1 MQQLKSAMHQ
11 ANINKQQ
18 IIGNHWKHWRQNM
31 SELSSMHRLYNIV
44 SILCRLPSVPASWR
58 SFAFAVRLSQSC
70 TCQGIQGPLGTQ
82 CQSMP
87 TSIIYRKRP
96 MMATFL
102 LARSSSL
109 VLPSSWSGSAIL
121 AQTLNLQK
129 CQKQLHQQLPTAGVE
144 RKVLF
149 QDMLFLT
156 KRDSGGVLKGDQLEL
171 QISQSASGNYPCGW
185 Q

>member
-1 MQQLKSAMHQ
+1 
-11 ANINKQQ
+11 
-18 IIGNHWKHWRQNM
+18 
-31 SELSSMHRLYNIV
+31 
-44 SILCRLPSVPASWR
+44 
-58 SFAFAVRLSQSC
+58 
-70 TCQGIQGPLGTQ
+70 
-82 CQSMP
+82 
-87 TSIIYRKRP
+87 
-96 MMATFL
+96 MATFL

-129 CQKQLHQQLPTAGVE
+129 CQKQLHQQLPTTAGVE

-171 QISQSASGNYPCGW
+171 QISQSASGNYPCAW

>member
-1 MQQLKSAMHQ
+1 MQLKYAMHQ
-11 ANINKQQ
+11 TNINKHQQ
-18 IIGNHWKHWRQNM
+18 TTNNWKSLEALT
-31 SELSSMHRLYNIV
+31 SEHVRTIQHAWTAAK
-44 SILCRLPSVPASWR
+44 CASWR

-87 TSIIYRKRP
+87 TSIIYGKRP

-129 CQKQLHQQLPTAGVE
+129 CQKQLHQQLPTTAGVE

-171 QISQSASGNYPCGW
+171 QISQSASGNYPCAW